1 MSYILSEESRDLL
14 QDVRNFCQNEL
25 KEQVKE
31 YDVSGEWPREL
42 YEKAIEMQLHMLDV
56 PEEYGGLGLDRITCA
71 ALIEQI
77 AIADAG
83 MAVTLSGNGLALKP
97 VLISGN
103 DEQKAKCCDIITNGG
118 FGCFAL
124 TEPNAGSDPAGG
136 KTTAVRDGNDYI
148 LNGRKCFIT
157 SAEVADF
164 FVVTATTNKELGGTK
179 GMSAFLVYK
188 GTPGL
193 SVGNHENK
201 MGVRTSITSD
211 VVLDD
216 VRVPAENMI
225 GAENTGFITAMKTL
239 DLARINCAVVATGV
253 AQRCIDEAVEYGK
266 QRKQFGKPILANQGL
281 AFKVADMRIRTE
293 AARGLIAQ
301 ALNTADAGLPFSDLG
316 SCAKAFAGDAVQQNA
331 IDAVQILGGYG
342 YSREYPVEK
351 LYRDAKIFSIFEG
364 TNEIQKIVIARSNIG
379 KM

>member
-1 MSYILSEESRDLL
+1 MSYILSEEARDLL

-25 KEQVKE
+25 KEQVKP
-31 YDVSGEWPREL
+31 YDESGEWPREL

-56 PEEYGGLGLDRITCA
+56 PEEYGGLGLDRITSA
-71 ALIEQI
+71 ALVEQV

-103 DEQKAKCCDIITNGG
+103 DEQKKKCCDIIVNGG

-164 FVVTATTNKELGGTK
+164 YVVTATTNKELGGTK

-193 SVGNHENK
+193 SVGHHENK

-216 VRVPAENMI
+216 VRIPAENMI

-239 DLARINCAVVATGV
+239 DLARINCAVVGTGV
-253 AQRCIDEAVEYGK
+253 SQRCIDEAVEYGK

-281 AFKVADMRIRTE
+281 QFKVAEMRIRTE
-293 AARGLIAQ
+293 AARGLISQ
-301 ALNTADAGLPFSDLG
+301 ALNSADAGLPYSDLA

-331 IDAVQILGGYG
+331 IDAVQIFGGYG
-342 YSREYPVEK
+342 FSREYPVEK

-364 TNEIQKIVIARSNIG
+364 TNEIQKIVIARSTIG
-379 KM
+379 KF